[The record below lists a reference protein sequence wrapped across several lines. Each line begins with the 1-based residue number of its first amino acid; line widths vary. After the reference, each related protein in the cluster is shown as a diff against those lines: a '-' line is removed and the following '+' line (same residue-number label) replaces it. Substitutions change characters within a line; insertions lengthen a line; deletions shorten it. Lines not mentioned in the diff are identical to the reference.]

1 MNIDQCLQEM
11 LFKDL
16 STFTSCSSFIQL
28 SGTIYANLV
37 AGIMGNICVELFEF
51 GPVIQDMLFKDLST
65 FTSCSSFVQLN
76 GTIYANLVDGI
87 MGNICVKII

>member
-37 AGIMGNICVELFEF
+37 EVIMEEH
-51 GPVIQDMLFKDLST
+51 
-65 FTSCSSFVQLN
+65 
-76 GTIYANLVDGI
+76 
-87 MGNICVKII
+87 CVKLL